1 MADDDDNYEVET
13 GDAGASHTYPMEAGS
28 CRKGCHLMI
37 KGFPCK
43 VIEVTTSKT
52 GKHGHAKCHFVATDI
67 FTGKKMEELVS
78 SSHNV
83 AVPFVVRQEY
93 TIMDIADDGT
103 LSLLTEGGEPKDD
116 LNLPDETD
124 DDKKNVEGMKKEFDA
139 GKNVI
144 VIVQA
149 ACGKEKVVSYRSTE

>member
-1 MADDDDNYEVET
+1 MSDDDFTVDT
-13 GDAGASHTYPMEAGS
+13 GDAGASHTYPLEAGS

-37 KGFPCK
+37 KGNPCK

-83 AVPFVVRQEY
+83 AVPFVTRQEY
-93 TIMDIADDGT
+93 TIMDMPGDGT
-103 LSLLTEGGEPKDD
+103 LSLLTEGGDPKDD
-116 LNLPDETD
+116 LNVPDETD
-124 DDKKNVEGMKKEFDA
+124 EDKKNVEGMKKEFDA

-149 ACGKEKVVSYRSTE
+149 ACGKEKVVSYRATD

>member
-1 MADDDDNYEVET
+1 MADDDDFTVET
-13 GDAGASHTYPMEAGS
+13 GDAGSSHTYPLEAGS

-78 SSHNV
+78 SSHNI
-83 AVPFVVRQEY
+83 AVPFVTRQEY
-93 TIMDIADDGT
+93 SVMDIGEDGT
-103 LSLLTEGGEPKDD
+103 MSLLTEGGEPKDD

-124 DDKKNVEGMKKEFDA
+124 EDKKNVDGMKKEFEA

-149 ACGKEKVVSYRSTE
+149 AIGKEKVVSYRATD